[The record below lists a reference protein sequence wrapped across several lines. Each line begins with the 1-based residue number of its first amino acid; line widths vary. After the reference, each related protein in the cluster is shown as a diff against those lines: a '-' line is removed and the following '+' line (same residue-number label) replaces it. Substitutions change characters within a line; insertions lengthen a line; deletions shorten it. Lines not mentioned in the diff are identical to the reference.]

1 MKFGSIHL
9 VFIKIEK
16 YIRFLQIQRKYEIE
30 ADLRLQT
37 ESRLREVEEQL
48 QAETSTRMQIS
59 SSSQHTNERIN
70 QLEKQVY
77 DS

>member
-1 MKFGSIHL
+1 MKFGSYHL
-9 VFIKIEK
+9 VFTKIDLE
-16 YIRFLQIQRKYEIE
+16 YTFLQIQRKYEIE
-30 ADLRLQT
+30 ADLRLKT

-48 QAETSTRMQIS
+48 QTEISTRMQIS